1 MVWRLFFS
9 TASLAFCT
17 DLSYRPTAI
26 PIKMRMIVM
35 TIINSMS
42 VNPAPASL
50 LRRFI
55 DAGLPVRIWDNI
67 LNSSPRQHYQSEY
80 LVPSRAVPV
89 DFEYTSN
96 TFLPPQLVESGSS

>member
-1 MVWRLFFS
+1 MVWRLFFN

-26 PIKMRMIVM
+26 PIRIRMIVM

-42 VNPAPASL
+42 VNPVLANL
-50 LRRFI
+50 LRRFT
-55 DAGLPVRIWDNI
+55 DAGLPAQICDNI
-67 LNSSPRQHYQSEY
+67 LNSNPHMNYQSEY
-80 LVPSRAVPV
+80 LVPSRAVPD